1 MHDGNYDDRLLNNGQ
16 IGVLLLL
23 FARVMME
30 TLGSHQFQTRD
41 FEIDWSNENKMNE
54 WMNEIEMEREK

>member
-16 IGVLLLL
+16 IGVLLLLLLLL

-41 FEIDWSNENKMNE
+41 FEID
-54 WMNEIEMEREK
+54 